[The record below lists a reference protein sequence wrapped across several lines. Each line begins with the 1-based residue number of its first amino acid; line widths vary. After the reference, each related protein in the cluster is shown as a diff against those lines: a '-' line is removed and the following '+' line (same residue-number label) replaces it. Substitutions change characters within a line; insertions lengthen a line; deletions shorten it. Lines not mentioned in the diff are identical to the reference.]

1 MEKLSFSSFFLLVLL
16 SIFSLIAAGSARPV
30 QRWPYS
36 RARTYVESQCRR
48 TLYPKLC
55 VSGLAGNV
63 NPTSQSPQELAQV
76 ALKVSLVRAR
86 YASAYMAKVSRDLK
100 PKEYRAAVRDC
111 INQIEG
117 GASQLARAVKELRRL
132 KNFDGENAFV
142 WHQSNVQ
149 TWLSTMET
157 NAFACMDGISGY
169 RMGGRVRRVIQ
180 AKVLNVAEST
190 SIALAMFN
198 HFAATQ
204 RASFSKNKP

>member
-1 MEKLSFSSFFLLVLL
+1 MAKLSFSSFLLLLL
-16 SIFSLIAAGSARPV
+16 SVVAVAGAAARPL
-30 QRWPYS
+30 QRSQYS
-36 RARTYVESQCRR
+36 RGRTYVESQCRR

-55 VSGLAGNV
+55 VSCLAGHV
-63 NPTSQSPQELAQV
+63 NSTSQSPQELAQV

-86 YASAYMAKVSRDLK
+86 YASAYMAKISRGLK
-100 PKEYRAAVRDC
+100 STDYQAVHDC
-111 INQIEG
+111 ISQIDD
-117 GASQLARAVKELRRL
+117 GASQLARAVKELHQL
-132 KNFDGENAFV
+132 NLDGENAFV

-180 AKVLNVAEST
+180 AKVLNVAQAT
-190 SIALAMFN
+190 SVALAMFN
-198 HFAATQ
+198 HFAAAQ